1 MAFHPVPF
9 FIGILVL
16 IIAGEQIL
24 LIQPVLGIFR
34 ITRDYSLMMLIAP
47 FLLILIGALA
57 SVYLSSLAAFMS
69 YFTALDVLV
78 TSTAIRTLFEG
89 LAFAIL
95 SVTSLRWKIS
105 LCLVLPLTTI
115 MGINYFSIAMFA
127 IFLLT
132 TIIRFSK
139 SKEKEGDRTTLI
151 VITIGSCLLI
161 ASKVMLIIPA
171 EFWSIFAREF
181 VSALMETF
189 GLSNFLIIR
198 EMIAFGGSKST

>member
-1 MAFHPVPF
+1 MVFHPVPF
-9 FIGILVL
+9 FIGVLVL
-16 IIAGEQIL
+16 IIAAEQIL

-34 ITRDYSLMMLIAP
+34 ITRDYSLMILIAP
-47 FLLILIGALA
+47 FLLILIGVLLSA
-57 SVYLSSLAAFMS
+57 YLSSLAAFMS
-69 YFTALDVLV
+69 YFKALEVLM

-95 SVTSLRWKIS
+95 SITSLRWKIS
-105 LCLVLPLTTI
+105 SCLVLPLATI
-115 MGINYFSIAMFA
+115 VGLNYFSIIMFVA
-127 IFLLT
+127 FLLV
-132 TIIRFSK
+132 TIVRFSR
-139 SKEKEGDRTTLI
+139 SKEKKGNRITLMI
-151 VITIGSCLLI
+151 ITIGSCLLI

-198 EMIAFGGSKST
+198 EIIAFGGSKST